1 MFGAIKF
8 NYLLA
13 IGLILFNLTHS
24 NANES
29 ELSNEAW
36 VKPNK
41 IQNNVYDST
50 SDEGMSTLNRKIVE
64 TQSIHKHKNK
74 QHHHRHHHHH
84 KNQKQNENKQIQHQ
98 NKIHNYVYNVI
109 HRNQT
114 NNNSYTKTHTP
125 DYSDSTDNEI
135 YYVFDNNLNSEA
147 GNNHYFHYDTQNNNV
162 YQMRWEKSK
171 HHHLFNYTSTTTT
184 TTITTINPSD
194 SIIYTS
200 TTTNITVT
208 TTIVPANDTNNNT
221 STVIP
226 ANITTTTTA
235 ATTIPTNGTTTTTR
249 YTTTTTVVPTNSTTT
264 TTTTR
269 YTTTTTVVPVNST
282 TTTTTTRYTTTT
294 TVVPTNS
301 TTTTVVPTNSTTAT
315 VVPINSTTTTTT
327 TRYTTTTTVV
337 PTNSTTTTVVPV
349 NSTTTTTTT
358 RYTTTTTVVPINS
371 TTTTTT
377 TTVIPINS
385 TTTTI
390 TPTNSDTT
398 TTTTVI
404 PTIDTTTTS
413 TTPIP
418 NNGTTTT
425 TNSII
430 IENTTTTTKSVIIIT
445 SSTTTTKSTTT
456 TTINTTTSTSVTIT
470 DNNVDGHKYEVS
482 LVMDLSKVPNLDQMK
497 EINMSA
503 NIIYRKLLNSGLTA
517 ELVSIP
523 LNNTDYTHEKT
534 NFLSTI
540 QKYENNMTVDRLLS
554 SVVENRRIIEYEYGG
569 DLENTNTGVNQRGER
584 GLNSYKTT
592 VKRKKIVYITAG
604 YNGCTTE
611 KNCPGILKLKENA
624 DIYMISLS
632 KNSIMYN
639 EIEYISTKPTN
650 LYSVLMDKKEL
661 KDEAS
666 HLSKWIRGEYRFNN
680 QKYLLPKKLDKN
692 FKNQICSKC
701 SENANCYVHSAFE
714 HTRDLSKFECV
725 CSSGWMGDGIDCFDI
740 NECIALNNPCGNH
753 HCCINTPGGFEC
765 KYTKNNKC

>member
-29 ELSNEAW
+29 ELSSEAW
-36 VKPNK
+36 IKPNTN
-41 IQNNVYDST
+41 QNNVYDST

-64 TQSIHKHKNK
+64 TQSSHKHKNK
-74 QHHHRHHHHH
+74 QHHHHHRHHHH

-98 NKIHNYVYNVI
+98 NKLHDYVYNVI

-114 NNNSYTKTHTP
+114 NNNSYSKTHTP

-147 GNNHYFHYDTQNNNV
+147 GNNHYLHYDTQNNNV
-162 YQMRWEKSK
+162 YQMRWERNK

-184 TTITTINPSD
+184 TAITTSSPSYT
-194 SIIYTS
+194 IIYTS

-208 TTIVPANDTNNNT
+208 TTVVPANVTNNNT

-226 ANITTTTTA
+226 SNSTTTSTA
-235 ATTIPTNGTTTTTR
+235 ATIIPTNG
-249 YTTTTTVVPTNSTTT
+249 
-264 TTTTR
+264 
-269 YTTTTTVVPVNST
+269 
-282 TTTTTTRYTTTT
+282 
-294 TVVPTNS
+294 
-301 TTTTVVPTNSTTAT
+301 
-315 VVPINSTTTTTT
+315 
-327 TRYTTTTTVV
+327 
-337 PTNSTTTTVVPV
+337 
-349 NSTTTTTTT
+349 TTTTT

-377 TTVIPINS
+377 TVVPVNS
-385 TTTTI
+385 TTTTTTTRYTTI
-390 TPTNSDTT
+390 TTVIPTNSTTTTRYTTTTTVITTNSTTTTRYT

-404 PTIDTTTTS
+404 PTNSTTATRYTTTTTVVPTNSTTTTRYTTTTTVVPTNSTTTTKYTTTTTVIPINSSTTTITPTNIDTTTTS

-430 IENTTTTTKSVIIIT
+430 IENTTTTTKSVVIIT
-445 SSTTTTKSTTT
+445 SSTTTTRST
-456 TTINTTTSTSVTIT
+456 TTINTTTSTMSTSTIGMTTTSTSVTIT
-470 DNNVDGHKYEVS
+470 DNNVNGHKYEVS

-523 LNNTDYTHEKT
+523 SNNTDYTHEKT
-534 NFLSTI
+534 NFLSKM
-540 QKYENNMTVDRLLS
+540 QKYENNITVDRLLS
-554 SVVENRRIIEYEYGG
+554 SVVEKRRIIEDEYGG
-569 DLENTNTGVNQRGER
+569 DLENMNTGVNQRRER
-584 GLNSYKTT
+584 GLNNYKTT

-611 KNCPGILKLKENA
+611 QNCPGILKLKENA

-639 EIEYISTKPTN
+639 EIEYISTKPTH

-661 KDEAS
+661 KDEAT

-740 NECIALNNPCGNH
+740 NECISLNNPCGNH